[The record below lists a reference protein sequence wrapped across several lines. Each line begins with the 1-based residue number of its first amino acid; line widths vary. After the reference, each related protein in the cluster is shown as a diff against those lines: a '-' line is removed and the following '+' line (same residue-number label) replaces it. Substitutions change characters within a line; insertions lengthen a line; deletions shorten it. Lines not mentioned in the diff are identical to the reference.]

1 MTGERALR
9 AGRHRVVKGPLQPG
23 KRSFSLTE
31 KRINDKTSSASGAV
45 AVRPYSFHSGYQ
57 QGRRRGMKVLVTYY
71 TQTGNTEKVARA
83 IYDSLTMDR
92 MVLPAAEVKTP
103 VGYDLVFC
111 GFPVQAHSVPGKMAE
126 FIKGLPKGQKVAFFA
141 TYGSL
146 RGGQLP
152 RQAFE
157 SAAGLAINL
166 KVLGQ
171 FGCQGKVDAKI
182 IDALMKKPEHRAW
195 AEEAQSAEGH
205 PDAADL
211 KDARVFAQEMVDRA
225 IG

>member
-1 MTGERALR
+1 
-9 AGRHRVVKGPLQPG
+9 
-23 KRSFSLTE
+23 
-31 KRINDKTSSASGAV
+31 
-45 AVRPYSFHSGYQ
+45 
-57 QGRRRGMKVLVTYY
+57 MKVLVTYY

-83 IYDSLTMDR
+83 IYDGLTMDK
-92 MVLPAAEVKTP
+92 VILPAAEAKSRD
-103 VGYDLVFC
+103 GYDLVFC
-111 GFPVQAHSVPGKMAE
+111 GFPVQAHSVPGKMAD

-141 TYGSL
+141 THGSL

-171 FGCQGKVDAKI
+171 FGCRGKVDAKI
-182 IDALMKKPEHRAW
+182 IEALMKKPEHQAW
-195 AEEAQSAEGH
+195 AEVAQSAEGH

-211 KDARVFAQEMVDRA
+211 KDARLFAQEIIDRA